1 MIRVSVSRLSRLRS
15 RPKMVAV
22 AVATVAAGLS
32 LSACK
37 EVESESASG
46 YEPTKLEAI
55 KGKSEDFQRVTF
67 TPEGAA
73 RVDVKTGTVNRSKGR
88 KYVPYAAL
96 IYTGEV
102 KTYVYTTSKPR
113 TYERSAVTVDRIE
126 GNRVLLSKGPPAGTK
141 VVTRGAAE
149 VYGAELDIAGSH

>member
-1 MIRVSVSRLSRLRS
+1 ML
-15 RPKMVAV
+15 AV

-55 KGKSEDFQRVTF
+55 KGKEDFQRVTF

-73 RVDVKTGTVNRSKGR
+73 RVDVKTGKVTRSGGHKV
-88 KYVPYAAL
+88 VPYAAL
-96 IYTGEV
+96 IYTGDV
-102 KTYVYTTSKPR
+102 KTFVYTTSQPR
-113 TYERSAVTVDRIE
+113 TYERAEVDVDRIE
-126 GNRVLLSKGPPAGTK
+126 GNRVLLSKGPPAGTE